1 MNDNPWQVDSI
12 QEFSYFVS
20 YYKCPECSFDVREQ
34 QVFQEHAIENH
45 PLSYV
50 LFGKKDEEEKFH
62 DPLKIED
69 LTSNTMVVKYEK
81 LPNKKEIQFKNNLQE
96 TQSTENIEVNVS
108 LSDKLTID
116 SETKI
121 EKSDEEN
128 SPDQLQKLDMKKE
141 LDPPYSYKSK
151 ILEYLGIEYQK
162 TEGLNGKELYQCSK
176 CGKKL
181 KGKRSIENHIQKIH
195 GAKKPY
201 QCSICDKGYLIL
213 YNLRIHIEQSHPK
226 DQDQAWS
233 KSHLDEVH
241 EGKKPHSSLNC
252 DTGFTVKEELD
263 NHVKL
268 VHEVKELDGSSAGK
282 KSPNIKLKVHDGKKR
297 AKKHLCTICDFK
309 SSDIHNLRTH
319 TECVHEGKKPYL
331 CSFCGKSFGHPS
343 TLQQHVILVHEKK
356 KNHNCHLCNYTTGI
370 RSHLNLHIAGVHEKK
385 KTHKCSLCD
394 YSALGSQN
402 LKKHIESVHEKIRI
416 PCNYCDATFTRK
428 ESLNIHIAS
437 VHEGKKP
444 YNCSMCDLQFAT
456 KKRLTRHLEHVHEKK
471 NRKICEMC
479 SSSFSHIGNLKAHI
493 ASVHE
498 GKKISKDKD

>member
-1 MNDNPWQVDSI
+1 MDVNPWQVDSI

-50 LFGKKDEEEKFH
+50 LFGKKSEDKEFH

-69 LTSNTMVVKYEK
+69 FTSNAMVVQYEK

-96 TQSTENIEVNVS
+96 TQSTENIEANVS
-108 LSDKLTID
+108 LCDKSTSD

-121 EKSDEEN
+121 DKSDLEN
-128 SPDQLQKLDMKKE
+128 SPDQLQKLDVEKE
-141 LDPPYSYKSK
+141 LDPPYSYDSK
-151 ILEYLGIEYQK
+151 ILEYLGIEYQQ
-162 TEGLNGKELYQCSK
+162 TEGLEGKKLYQCSE
-176 CGKKL
+176 CGKNL
-181 KGKRSIENHIQKIH
+181 KGKRSIENHIEKIH
-195 GAKKPY
+195 GVKKPY
-201 QCSICDKGYLIL
+201 ECSICDKSYLIL
-213 YNLRIHIEQSHPK
+213 YNLRLHIEKSHPK
-226 DQDQAWS
+226 DQDQAWLA
-233 KSHLDEVH
+233 SHLDEVH
-241 EGKKPHSSLNC
+241 EGEKPRSSPNC

-268 VHEVKELDGSSAGK
+268 VHEGKELDASSTGK
-282 KSPNIKLKVHDGKKR
+282 KYLNMKLKVHDGKKR
-297 AKKHLCTICDFK
+297 AKNHLCTICGYK
-309 SSDIHNLRTH
+309 SSDNHNLRTH
-319 TECVHEGKKPYL
+319 IERVHEGKKPLL

-343 TLQQHVILVHEKK
+343 TLQQHVDLVHEKK
-356 KNHNCHLCNYTTGI
+356 KNHKCHLCSYTAG
-370 RSHLNLHIAGVHEKK
+370 RKVDLDKHIAGVHEKK

-416 PCNYCDATFTRK
+416 PCDYCDATFSRK
-428 ESLNIHIAS
+428 ETLNIHIAS
-437 VHEGKKP
+437 VHEGKNP
-444 YNCSMCDLQFAT
+444 YKCSMCDLQFAT
-456 KKRLTRHLEHVHEKK
+456 KKRLKRHLEQVHEKK

-479 SSSFSHIGNLKAHI
+479 SNTFSHIGNLKAHI

-498 GKKISKDKD
+498 GKKTSKDKD